1 LNSDN
6 YYAALNDEFPALP
19 PIPKLRE
26 SGDDQKF
33 PFGTEDRR
41 QSVVDERI
49 LYAVPIGDLE
59 KPNEEEDQGLG
70 GMSDI
75 EDWSEYEAP
84 KESGDES
91 GSPEKRPVNLKAQK
105 KR

>member
-1 LNSDN
+1 LNSSN

-26 SGDDQKF
+26 SGEDQKF

-49 LYAVPIGDLE
+49 LYVVPIGDLE
-59 KPNEEEDQGLG
+59 KPNEE
-70 GMSDI
+70 
-75 EDWSEYEAP
+75 SESEAP
-84 KESGDES
+84 KENGDES
-91 GSPEKRPVNLKAQK
+91 ESPEQRPVNLKAQK